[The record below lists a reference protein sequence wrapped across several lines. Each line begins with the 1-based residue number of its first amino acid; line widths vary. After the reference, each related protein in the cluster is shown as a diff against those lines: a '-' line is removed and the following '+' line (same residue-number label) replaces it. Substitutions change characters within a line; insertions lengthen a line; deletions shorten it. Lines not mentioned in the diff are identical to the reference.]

1 MARLTFET
9 TPSLRKIERILDL
22 LKFRD
27 YSVLELAPL
36 IPITDRWL
44 VDYLNHIKSNNQ
56 IHICGYMPEVEGI
69 RRYPRP
75 VYRLGPGVDA
85 PRPAPLTDK
94 QRKLRR
100 KRRMK
105 RDDDY
110 FFIERSK
117 TRLRKFIPKPDKAA
131 AWLFAQ

>member
-1 MARLTFET
+1 MPTLSFNTAPT
-9 TPSLRKIERILDL
+9 LRKIERILDL
-22 LKFRD
+22 LKYRD

-44 VDYLNHIKSNNQ
+44 VDYLNHLKTNNQ

-100 KRRMK
+100 KQKMK
-105 RDDDY
+105 RDIEY
-110 FFIERSK
+110 FFIERGK
-117 TRLRKFIPKPDKAA
+117 NRLRKFKPKPDKAA
-131 AWLFAQ
+131 AWLFA

>member
-1 MARLTFET
+1 MPVLSFNTAPT
-9 TPSLRKIERILDL
+9 LRKIERILDL
-22 LKFRD
+22 LKYRD

-36 IPITDRWL
+36 VPITDRWL
-44 VDYLNHIKSNNQ
+44 VDYLNHLKTNNQ

-85 PRPAPLTDK
+85 PRPVPLTEK

-100 KRRMK
+100 KQKMK
-105 RDDDY
+105 RDIEY
-110 FFIERSK
+110 FFIERGK
-117 TRLRKFIPKPDKAA
+117 NRLRKFKPKPDKAA
-131 AWLFAQ
+131 AWLFA